1 MNQDAAILARAI
13 VPLLET
19 CRVCGCH
26 GDSCSLFT
34 GERCVWVDRLR
45 TLCSNPD
52 CIAAVERLKKKQ
64 KHQQQRNERR
74 AGNAMPHWMKQ
85 KRNGAN
91 KRRTRKEKGRA
102 A

>member
-52 CIAAVERLKKKQ
+52 CIAAVERLKKS
-64 KHQQQRNERR
+64 RSISSR
-74 AGNAMPHWMKQ
+74 GTS
-85 KRNGAN
+85 GAPGT
-91 KRRTRKEKGRA
+91 RCRTG
-102 A
+102 